1 MLYYSCQR
9 QEYGSYKI
17 RIGLVE
23 IMPAGGKRVNTA
35 RGMMGSLMDPID
47 VNNDNGNG
55 SELVKELKKRM
66 KKSPIMIL
74 VYATWCPHCHT
85 YKPLYEKLENNPNRT
100 MPMARVRD
108 DMVDAVGINSDAI
121 NGYPSVIVVD
131 KNGSVVKS
139 VDDIRNIPKMN
150 SIIENGSIK
159 KNQDGTEAT
168 KKNNAI
174 VELSNEMAAT
184 PVSAN
189 SMPPAVPNDALD
201 SKRNKD
207 SLGEKKN
214 KSLVYF
220 GGNCGTGMCGSASV
234 QVPAPLQAGGSRC
247 GCPFARQAGGSAG
260 LYGLLTSVV
269 NETLPAAAL
278 LGTAAY
284 LAKKKRRTSK
294 TSKRKAQRKSKTRK
308 H

>member
-1 MLYYSCQR
+1 
-9 QEYGSYKI
+9 
-17 RIGLVE
+17 
-23 IMPAGGKRVNTA
+23 MPTGGKRINTA
-35 RGMMGSLMDPID
+35 RGIMGSLMSPLD

-55 SELVKELKKRM
+55 AELVDELKKRM

-108 DMVDAVGINSDAI
+108 DMVDSVGINSDAI

-131 KNGSVVKS
+131 KEGSVVKS
-139 VDDIRNIPKMN
+139 VEDIRNIPKMN

-174 VELSNEMAAT
+174 VELSNEMAST
-184 PVSAN
+184 PASAMNN
-189 SMPPAVPNDALD
+189 SIPPVVPNDVID

-207 SLGEKKN
+207 SLGNKEK
-214 KSLVYF
+214 KSLVYL
-220 GGNCGTGMCGSASV
+220 GGNCGTGMCGT
-234 QVPAPLQAGGSRC
+234 VPAPMQAGGAGC
-247 GCPFARQAGGSAG
+247 GCPFARQTGGSAG
-260 LYGLLTSVV
+260 LYGLLSSVV

-278 LGTAAY
+278 LGAAAY
-284 LAKKKRRTSK
+284 LAKKKRRSPKGEPGSAFTDRRASK

>member
-1 MLYYSCQR
+1 
-9 QEYGSYKI
+9 
-17 RIGLVE
+17 
-23 IMPAGGKRVNTA
+23 
-35 RGMMGSLMDPID
+35 MGSLMSPLD
-47 VNNDNGNG
+47 VNNDDGNG
-55 SELVKELKKRM
+55 VELVKELKKRM

-108 DMVDAVGINSDAI
+108 DMVDSVGINSDAI

-131 KNGSVVKS
+131 KEGSVVKS
-139 VDDIRNIPKMN
+139 VEDIRNIPKMN
-150 SIIENGSIK
+150 SIIENGSVK

-174 VELSNEMAAT
+174 VELSNQMAAA
-184 PVSAN
+184 PASAMNN
-189 SMPPAVPNDALD
+189 SMPPVVPNDVID

-214 KSLVYF
+214 KSLVYL
-220 GGNCGTGMCGSASV
+220 GGNCGTGMCG
-234 QVPAPLQAGGSRC
+234 PIQAGGAGC
-247 GCPFARQAGGSAG
+247 GCPFARTSVSVGQAGGSAG

-269 NETLPAAAL
+269 NETLPAIAL
-278 LGTAAY
+278 LGAAAY
-284 LAKKKRRTSK
+284 LAKKKRRISK

>member
-1 MLYYSCQR
+1 
-9 QEYGSYKI
+9 
-17 RIGLVE
+17 
-23 IMPAGGKRVNTA
+23 
-35 RGMMGSLMDPID
+35 MMGSLMAPLD
-47 VNNDNGNG
+47 VNNDDGNG

-131 KNGSVVKS
+131 KEGSVVKS

-150 SIIENGSIK
+150 SIIENGSVK

-189 SMPPAVPNDALD
+189 SIPPAVPNDVLD

-207 SLGEKKN
+207 SLGNKEK
-214 KSLVYF
+214 KSLVYL
-220 GGNCGTGMCGSASV
+220 GGNCGTGVCDMAPGPASG
-234 QVPAPLQAGGSRC
+234 PIQAGGAGC
-247 GCPFARQAGGSAG
+247 GCPFARISTSVGGSQAGGSAG

-278 LGTAAY
+278 LGAAAY

>member
-1 MLYYSCQR
+1 
-9 QEYGSYKI
+9 
-17 RIGLVE
+17 
-23 IMPAGGKRVNTA
+23 MPTGGKRVNTA
-35 RGMMGSLMDPID
+35 RGIMGSLMSPLD
-47 VNNDNGNG
+47 VNNDDGNG
-55 SELVKELKKRM
+55 TELVEELKKRM

-108 DMVDAVGINSDAI
+108 DMVDSVGINSDAI

-131 KNGSVVKS
+131 KEGSVVKS
-139 VDDIRNIPKMN
+139 VEDIRNIPKMN
-150 SIIENGSIK
+150 SIIENGSVK

-174 VELSNEMAAT
+174 VELSNEMAAA
-184 PVSAN
+184 PASAMNN
-189 SMPPAVPNDALD
+189 SIPPAVPNDVLD

-214 KSLVYF
+214 KSLVYL
-220 GGNCGTGMCGSASV
+220 GGNCGTGMCGSASAQV
-234 QVPAPLQAGGSRC
+234 SAQVPMQAGGAGC
-247 GCPFARQAGGSAG
+247 GCPFARTSGQVGGSAG

-269 NETLPAAAL
+269 NETLPAVAL
-278 LGTAAY
+278 LGAATY
-284 LAKKKRRTSK
+284 LAKKKRRVSK